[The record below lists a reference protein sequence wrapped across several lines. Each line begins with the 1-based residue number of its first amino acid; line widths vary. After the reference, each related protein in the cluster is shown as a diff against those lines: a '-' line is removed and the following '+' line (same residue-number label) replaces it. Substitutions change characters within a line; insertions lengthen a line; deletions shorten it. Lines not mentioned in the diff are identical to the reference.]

1 MSLLV
6 GPWLAKQMYQVS
18 LATLGEEPGLL
29 AQTPEWSWA
38 FWGAALSRRRQHQQL
53 CLFVS
58 PWQSLRQTRF
68 LSCGTQ
74 MLPLRSACLLEQHS
88 LGGKKK
94 KRKKKQS
101 LSLWTSFLSSP
112 GHSHYLL
119 CSKSIFSVLSS
130 PSEHDNMVVKWSV
143 IAVLANGFMIIKIK
157 PFKTLDFI
165 SLVFNRTSI
174 WVPSVWLERVWDIW
188 PADRWSRCRVSST
201 WAPLSSAHVVHAG
214 SCNWTWMPIS
224 CLSCPSSFW
233 STPEHSTSCCKEEH
247 LYCHC
252 HWVSNAV
259 IWSCFSM

>member
-1 MSLLV
+1 MFSKKSGPTRLKMSLLV

-94 KRKKKQS
+94 KRKKKSRACPCEPLFS
-101 LSLWTSFLSSP
+101 LLLVIPIISSVPNPFFLCFLLPVSMITWLSSE
-112 GHSHYLL
+112 
-119 CSKSIFSVLSS
+119 V
-130 PSEHDNMVVKWSV
+130 
-143 IAVLANGFMIIKIK
+143 
-157 PFKTLDFI
+157 
-165 SLVFNRTSI
+165 
-174 WVPSVWLERVWDIW
+174 
-188 PADRWSRCRVSST
+188 
-201 WAPLSSAHVVHAG
+201 
-214 SCNWTWMPIS
+214 
-224 CLSCPSSFW
+224 
-233 STPEHSTSCCKEEH
+233 
-247 LYCHC
+247 
-252 HWVSNAV
+252 
-259 IWSCFSM
+259 